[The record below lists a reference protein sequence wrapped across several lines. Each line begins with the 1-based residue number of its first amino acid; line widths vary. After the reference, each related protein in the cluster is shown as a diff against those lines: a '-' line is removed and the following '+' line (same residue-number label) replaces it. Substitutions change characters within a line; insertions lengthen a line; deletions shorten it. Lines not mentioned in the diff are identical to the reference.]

1 MEWQASAAFVPTR
14 VLLEEGLREDLGGVQ
29 SQVVD
34 GAEGEQGRD
43 VLLDLKVFS
52 QMNNLM
58 CNE

>member
-1 MEWQASAAFVPTR
+1 MTKDYRVVPTR

-43 VLLDLKVFS
+43 VLLNLKVLPS
-52 QMNNLM
+52 
-58 CNE
+58 